1 MLQNCRTVQESSA
14 RVQNIKCV
22 SVFENPVSDM
32 SDSIPSRQAWKRCP
46 FSLCL

>member
-14 RVQNIKCV
+14 RVQNIKCA
-22 SVFENPVSDM
+22 SDFENSVSDM
-32 SDSIPSRQAWKRCP
+32 SACIPYRQAWKRCP